1 MLQRDLPRRD
11 ACRRMVELLFI
22 AHEQACETELAH
34 LLSADLDAGRV
45 PDPKALSLRLVP
57 RATALPMDVAVTYP
71 SLDSFD
77 ALLGASA

>member
-1 MLQRDLPRRD
+1 
-11 ACRRMVELLFI
+11 MVDLLFI

-45 PDPKALSLRLVP
+45 PDPKALALRLAP
-57 RATALPMDVAVTYP
+57 RATALPTDVAVTYP